1 MKVDLKTIVILAVCV
16 FSNFLASAQQ
26 SSEQKFVVYFENND
40 FSLSKTQSKRLDSIF
55 SVHVIN
61 SISNIAGYTDSV
73 GTRKFNMVLSRQ
85 RALTIANYLKENYK
99 LSCRCTPQNFGM
111 SYPASP
117 TDYAQ
122 NRRVEIT
129 LEFNTNTADSIALQ
143 TNELPAE
150 KIVLDKLYFKPDEPI
165 LESFSLDYLRSV
177 ATMLKKYPHAKFE
190 IRGHVNCPL
199 TVPDSS
205 DYMKKM
211 NDLSKDRAKMVF
223 EILKDNGIAE
233 DKMSYKGMGNTQ
245 MIYPNA
251 ASDEEKRKNM
261 RVEILIVKND

>member
-1 MKVDLKTIVILAVCV
+1 MKVNSKTIVISAVCV
-16 FSNFLASAQQ
+16 FSSFLASAQQ
-26 SSEQKFVVYFENND
+26 LSEQKFVVYFENND
-40 FSLSKTQSKRLDSIF
+40 FSLSKTQSKRLDSIL
-55 SVHVIN
+55 SVRVIN

-73 GTRKFNMVLSRQ
+73 GTRKFNMVLSRE
-85 RALTIANYLKENYK
+85 RALTIANYLKENYR
-99 LSCRCTPQNFGM
+99 LSCTCVPQNFGM
-111 SYPASP
+111 SYPASR

-129 LEFNTNTADSIALQ
+129 IEFNTNTDSSTLQ
-143 TNELPAE
+143 NKETPAE

-199 TVPDSS
+199 TVPENS

-211 NDLSKDRAKMVF
+211 NDLSRDRAKMVF

-233 DKMSYKGMGNTQ
+233 EKMSYKGMGNTQ